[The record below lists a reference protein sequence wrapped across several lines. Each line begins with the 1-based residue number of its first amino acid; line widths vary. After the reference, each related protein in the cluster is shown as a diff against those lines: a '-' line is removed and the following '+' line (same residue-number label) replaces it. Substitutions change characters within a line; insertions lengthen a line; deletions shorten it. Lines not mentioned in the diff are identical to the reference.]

1 MEAAEPCYMRLP
13 SAFYFSHRSFSCFT
27 KRCLC
32 ISMLRDSTMRRTWK
46 FWALDHHH
54 LRVEFSVAAEH
65 KGERGPMA
73 NAGDGHGIATIQG
86 NTAIFKPEGADTD
99 CRITLKFK
107 RHNLVITQT
116 TRCDF
121 GKYANVAGTYKKVST
136 SKPVF
141 RFAL

>member
-1 MEAAEPCYMRLP
+1 MVWALCLTAASIVTIRAANDT
-13 SAFYFSHRSFSCFT
+13 SVTAAQVNG
-27 KRCLC
+27 
-32 ISMLRDSTMRRTWK
+32 TWATPAGEFK
-46 FWALDHHH
+46 IWALDHHH

-65 KGERGPMA
+65 KGEPGPMA
-73 NAGDGHGIATIQG
+73 NAGDGHGIAAIQG
-86 NTAIFKPEGADTD
+86 NTAIFKPDGADAD

-121 GKYANVAGTYKKVST
+121 GKYANIDGAYKKVST